1 MIIIYIIYLFFIF
14 YFFIVPVRFN
24 PIRPFLFQ
32 LQDKLSIFY
41 MIEKPWKSIN
51 EDFIIP
57 SERGI
62 IERFRF
68 PEYRVVYISSI
79 TFFVK

>member
-41 MIEKPWKSIN
+41 MIEKP
-51 EDFIIP
+51 
-57 SERGI
+57 
-62 IERFRF
+62 
-68 PEYRVVYISSI
+68 
-79 TFFVK
+79 